1 MQMSLALLNRRR
13 FLPLFITQFLG
24 AMNDN
29 LFKTAMVLFVI
40 YNIYNDPKQEEVFS
54 AVASAVFILPFF
66 LLSAVAGQLADAYDK
81 AQLVRIVKTAEIGIM
96 VVGGAGLL
104 IGNIPLM
111 LLALLAMGVHSTFF
125 GPIKYAILPQ
135 HLAPEEV
142 LGGTGLVEAGTYIA
156 ILAGTILAGF
166 IDHHAAAAG
175 VLILAV
181 LGWFAGREV
190 PSAPAIGD
198 DHPID
203 WNIFRAS
210 YRLVAATMRIRRLF
224 LAIVSI
230 SFFWMIGAVLF
241 VQFPPLVKNV
251 LQADKGV
258 ASLFLAIFSIGIAIG
273 SVWINR
279 LLKGQVSAR
288 FAPVSVLFMG
298 AFVLGFH
305 FIAKF
310 WERGTEGSLY
320 NIFDFIALPGAPVL
334 LACLLAIAVSGG
346 MFVVPLYAFLT
357 TTVAKSETART
368 VGANN
373 FVNAGCMVIG
383 SLLAVGLSAT
393 GISATDQF
401 IMTAGMC
408 IVSAYLAWMLH
419 KACPVPDCVEVI

>member
-1 MQMSLALLNRRR
+1 MQMSLALMKQRR
-13 FLPLFITQFLG
+13 FLPLFVTQFLG

-40 YNIYNDPKQEEVFS
+40 YNLYNDPKQEEVFS
-54 AVASAVFILPFF
+54 GIASAVFIVPFF

-81 AQLVRIVKTAEIGIM
+81 ARMIRIVKTAEIGIM
-96 VVGGAGLL
+96 IVGGAGLL
-104 IGNIPLM
+104 IGNVPLM
-111 LLALLAMGVHSTFF
+111 MIALFSMGIHSTFF

-135 HLAPEEV
+135 HLEPDQV

-166 IDHHAAAAG
+166 VDHNIA
-175 VLILAV
+175 AV
-181 LGWFAGREV
+181 LVLFFAVVGWFAGREV
-190 PSAPAIGD
+190 PPAPPIGD

-210 YRLVAATMRIRRLF
+210 YRLVADTLHIRRLF

-230 SFFWMIGAVLF
+230 SFFWAIGAVLF

-251 LQADKGV
+251 LQADKSV

-273 SVWINR
+273 SIAINR
-279 LLKGQVSAR
+279 LLKGHVGAQY
-288 FAPVSVLFMG
+288 APGSVIAMG
-298 AFVLGFH
+298 VFVLAFH

-310 WERGTEGSLY
+310 WVKAPEGTLY
-320 NIFDFIALPGAPVL
+320 DFWGFFVHPGAPIL
-334 LACLLAIAVSGG
+334 LLCLLAIAVSGG

-357 TTVAKSETART
+357 TTVPKSQTART

-373 FVNAGCMVIG
+373 LVNAGCMVIG
-383 SLLAVGLSAT
+383 CALALGLSAL

-401 IMTAGMC
+401 IMTAAMC
-408 IVSAYLAWMLH
+408 LVSAYLAWLLH
-419 KACPVPDCVEVI
+419 KACD